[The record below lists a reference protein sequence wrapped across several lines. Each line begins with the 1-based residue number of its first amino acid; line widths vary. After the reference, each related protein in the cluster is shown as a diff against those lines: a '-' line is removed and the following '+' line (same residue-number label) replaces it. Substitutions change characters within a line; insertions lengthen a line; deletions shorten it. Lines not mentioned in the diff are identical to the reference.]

1 MNRIAPLLFALA
13 LIMPIGIPTAVAALA
28 AAQAT
33 PAPSADSAIAWE
45 PCPLPEAATP
55 VPAPPRMA
63 GTVDEPT
70 VK

>member
-1 MNRIAPLLFALA
+1 MRQIPVLGLLVLLLGAP
-13 LIMPIGIPTAVAALA
+13 IPAVARS
-28 AAQAT
+28 AT
-33 PAPSADSAIAWE
+33 PAAAPPAARSAIAWE